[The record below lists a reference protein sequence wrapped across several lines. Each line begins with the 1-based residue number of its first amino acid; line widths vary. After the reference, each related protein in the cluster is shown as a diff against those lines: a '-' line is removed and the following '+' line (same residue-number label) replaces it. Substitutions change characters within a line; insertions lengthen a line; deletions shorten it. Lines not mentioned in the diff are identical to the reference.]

1 MIKVAP
7 VSDEKDYI
15 GFLSIAKHGGVWK
28 SHAQRQFW
36 FKHDNLRFMPEHAQ
50 HAAVGAVEGDLV
62 VQFHGTMRWADYGAR
77 SIIPVLIYVILDQVG
92 VRRVVHVGGHGN
104 ARDGWQP
111 DFNAKVKVKF
121 ERPEGVEGIPVPEP
135 LPVVLS
141 HAVGAVGDK
150 LDVSA
155 TVIYFKASS
164 FQVSY
169 NVSTSSFFHILKDA
183 DGNIYKYK
191 GSSVLGEQ
199 GDRVEFKATVKAH
212 EEGRDAGSVVTVLK
226 APKNVLTTVKK
237 PS

>member
-36 FKHDNLRFMPEHAQ
+36 FKCTNLLALPESAQ
-50 HAAVGAVEGDLV
+50 HRAVGAVEGDLV

-92 VRRVVHVGGHGN
+92 VRRIVHVGGHGN

-111 DFNAKVKVKF
+111 DYNAKIKVKF
-121 ERPEGVEGIPVPEP
+121 ERPEGVEGIPVPDP

-141 HAVGAVGDK
+141 RPVGAVGDK
-150 LDVSA
+150 VDVSA

-169 NVSTSSFFHILKDA
+169 NVASSSYFHILKDA

-226 APKNVLTTVKK
+226 APKNVLTTTKE

>member
-7 VSDEKDYI
+7 MSDEKDYI

-36 FKHDNLRFMPEHAQ
+36 FKCDNLRFMPEHAQ
-50 HAAVGAVEGDLV
+50 HAAVGAREGDLV

-77 SIIPVLIYVILDQVG
+77 SIIPVLIYVVLDQVG

-111 DFNAKVKVKF
+111 DFNTKIKVKF
-121 ERPEGVEGIPVPEP
+121 ERPEGVEGLPVPEP

-141 HAVGAVGDK
+141 RPVGAVGDK

-164 FQVSY
+164 FSVSY
-169 NVSTSSFFHILKDA
+169 NVSTSSYFHILKDA

-199 GDRVEFKATVKAH
+199 GDSVSFKATVKAH

-226 APKNVLTTVKK
+226 APKNVLTTVKE
-237 PS
+237 SA

>member
-7 VSDEKDYI
+7 MSDEKDYI

-36 FKHDNLRFMPEHAQ
+36 FKCDNLRFMPEHAQ
-50 HAAVGAVEGDLV
+50 HAAVGAREGDLV

-77 SIIPVLIYVILDQVG
+77 SIIPVLIYVVLDQVG

-111 DFNAKVKVKF
+111 DFNTKIKVKF
-121 ERPEGVEGIPVPEP
+121 ERPEGVEGLPVPEP

-141 HAVGAVGDK
+141 RAVGAIGDK

-164 FQVSY
+164 FSVSY
-169 NVSTSSFFHILKDA
+169 NVSTSSYFHILKDA

-199 GDRVEFKATVKAH
+199 GDSVSFKATVKAH

-226 APKNVLTTVKK
+226 APKNVLTTVKE
-237 PS
+237 SA

>member
-1 MIKVAP
+1 MIKVSP

-36 FKHDNLRFMPEHAQ
+36 FKCTNLLALPESAQ
-50 HAAVGAVEGDLV
+50 HRAVGAQEGDLV

-77 SIIPVLIYVILDQVG
+77 SIIPVLIYVVLDQVG

-111 DFNAKVKVKF
+111 DYNSKIKVKF
-121 ERPEGVEGIPVPEP
+121 ERPEGIEGIPVPDP

-169 NVSTSSFFHILKDA
+169 NVSSSSFFHILKDA

-226 APKNVLTTVKK
+226 APKNVLTTTKE

>member
-7 VSDEKDYI
+7 MSDEKDYI

-36 FKHDNLRFMPEHAQ
+36 FKCDNLRFMPEHAQ
-50 HAAVGAVEGDLV
+50 HAAVGAREGDLV

-77 SIIPVLIYVILDQVG
+77 SIIPVLIYVVLDQVG

-111 DFNAKVKVKF
+111 DFDTKIKVKF
-121 ERPEGVEGIPVPEP
+121 ERPEGVEGLPVPEP

-141 HAVGAVGDK
+141 RAVGAVGDK

-169 NVSTSSFFHILKDA
+169 AVSTSSYFHILKDA

-199 GDRVEFKATVKAH
+199 GATATFKATVKAH

-226 APKNVLTTVKK
+226 APKNVLTTVKE
-237 PS
+237 SA